1 MKKSKKNRKIENIFI
16 AIMAITSGALIGL
29 TVINP
34 SVYAIL
40 ASIVSLGGTIST
52 FAITKVIDKAN
63 QKIEREMKKLEIAD
77 DFYRKEFE
85 DNVKKIQKIL
95 ESSNKPVLN
104 ELTEPVELIDLKN
117 TLTAYNE
124 LYENDGAFEE
134 KVDFSKI
141 DESIIDDYVFT
152 ISNILGDNTKI
163 IFTKDAIV
171 DLVCRLRNMKVKEIS
186 PAFVFHNDEFYVY
199 KHINKEVSMLA
210 PIKDET
216 MYKIFDSN
224 KKNYDRE
231 MLCNLFIEKFGN
243 LDGKDFQK

>member
-16 AIMAITSGALIGL
+16 AIMAILSGAVLGL
-29 TVINP
+29 TVVNP
-34 SVYAIL
+34 STYAIL
-40 ASIVSLGGTIST
+40 ASTVSLGGTIIT
-52 FAITKVIDKAN
+52 FAITKVIEKAD
-63 QKIEREMKKLEIAD
+63 QKFEREMKKLEIAD

-85 DNVKKIQKIL
+85 ENLKKIEKIL
-95 ESSNKPVLN
+95 EESSKPALN
-104 ELTEPVELIDLKN
+104 ELTEPYDLIDIKN

-124 LYENDGAFEE
+124 LYENDGAFDE
-134 KVDFSKI
+134 KVDFNET
-141 DESIIDDYVFT
+141 DESVIDDYTFT
-152 ISNILGDNTKI
+152 ISNMLGDDAKI

-186 PAFVFHNDEFYVY
+186 PAFVFYNDEFYVY

-224 KKNYDRE
+224 KKNYDRPILYE
-231 MLCNLFIEKFGN
+231 LFVEKFGD
-243 LDGKDFQK
+243 LDGNNFQK